1 MGGSSVTSG
10 MPEHEP
16 AKAARQLGDET
27 AEIARVVVEAAPGV
41 EKIPAAERVYAYVK
55 AAILDRTYPG
65 GELLTEG
72 ELATAVGVSRTPVRE
87 ALLRLEES
95 GLVKLYPKKGALV
108 LPVLPQEIDDVLEA
122 RELIETHA
130 AAKVWPRRKQLIE
143 ILTQRVDEMRAHRK
157 AGDAKTFL
165 EADRAFHEAIVD
177 AAGNQILA
185 KLYNSL
191 RDRQVRM
198 GVPGIEV
205 QPVRMHR
212 SIAAHQENDDR
223 YARARPSISRRS
235 AVSSSSSP
243 TSSSHAVSLERS
255 ITPGR
260 WSRTRPQDASPR
272 LKSRRS
278 GRSPS
283 AAGL

>member
-1 MGGSSVTSG
+1 MGGSSVVG
-10 MPEHEP
+10 GEP
-16 AKAARQLGDET
+16 AQAPDALILGDET

-55 AAILDRTYPG
+55 AAILDRVYPG
-65 GELLTEG
+65 GELVTEG

-95 GLVKLYPKKGALV
+95 GLVKLYPKRGALV

-130 AAKVWPRRKQLIE
+130 AAKVWPRRKRLIE
-143 ILTQRVDEMRAHRK
+143 TLTERVDEMRAHRN
-157 AGDAKTFL
+157 AGDAKSFL

-205 QPVRMHR
+205 QPVRMDK
-212 SIAAHQENDDR
+212 SITAHQEMIDALGANSVKRFRELVIAHIAEAASDLR
-223 YARARPSISRRS
+223 
-235 AVSSSSSP
+235 
-243 TSSSHAVSLERS
+243 
-255 ITPGR
+255 G
-260 WSRTRPQDASPR
+260 TR
-272 LKSRRS
+272 
-278 GRSPS
+278 
-283 AAGL
+283 

>member
-1 MGGSSVTSG
+1 MTSG
-10 MPEHEP
+10 VPENEP
-16 AKAARQLGDET
+16 AVSASRSALELGEET

-55 AAILDRTYPG
+55 AAILDRVYPG

-72 ELATAVGVSRTPVRE
+72 ELAAAVGVSRTPVRE

-108 LPVLPQEIDDVLEA
+108 QPVLPQEIDDVLEA

-130 AAKVWPRRKQLIE
+130 AAKVWPRRKQLVE
-143 ILTQRVDEMRAHRK
+143 TLTQRVDEMREHRRS
-157 AGDAKTFL
+157 GDAKSFL
-165 EADRAFHEAIVD
+165 EADRAFHEAIVG

-198 GVPGIEV
+198 GVPGIQM
-205 QPVRMHR
+205 QPARMDK
-212 SIAAHQENDDR
+212 SIAAHQEMIDALGGNSVKRFRELVVAHIDTASADLR
-223 YARARPSISRRS
+223 SSR
-235 AVSSSSSP
+235 
-243 TSSSHAVSLERS
+243 
-255 ITPGR
+255 
-260 WSRTRPQDASPR
+260 
-272 LKSRRS
+272 
-278 GRSPS
+278 
-283 AAGL
+283 